1 MIVIMSS
8 LLLQVRSKNKMTG
21 GGGLPPPTSVPRLKH
36 TCQLLLCMAPNHF
49 HFRVVL
55 SLRKADAFPVVASLP
70 RLFFDSDCFLDYT
83 RLCVTSAW
91 FYPRKCSLLIFDLFG
106 FLVRRL
112 LRRHC
117 KTFNINAQKPKFY
130 SSTVVYFTLATS

>member
-21 GGGLPPPTSVPRLKH
+21 GAERVAHINPPPPTSVPRLKH

-49 HFRVVL
+49 HYRVVL

-117 KTFNINAQKPKFY
+117 KTFNVNAQNL
-130 SSTVVYFTLATS
+130 SFTLVQ